1 MEDWTLRRADAR
13 DADALEGCIDAAYAP
28 YLARIRDL
36 PPVLEDCDAEIANN
50 LVWVVEANGRIVGGL
65 VLISCDDFM
74 LLANV
79 AVDLNMKGAGIG
91 RRLLTFAETEA
102 KDRGYV
108 EMRLNTHA
116 EMSETIDLY
125 LRNGWS
131 QLSRNGTKISMTK
144 HLLE

>member
-13 DADALEGCIDAAYAP
+13 DADALAGCIDAAYAP

-36 PPVLEDCDAEIANN
+36 PPVSEDCGAEIANN

-65 VLISCDDFM
+65 VLIPCDDFM